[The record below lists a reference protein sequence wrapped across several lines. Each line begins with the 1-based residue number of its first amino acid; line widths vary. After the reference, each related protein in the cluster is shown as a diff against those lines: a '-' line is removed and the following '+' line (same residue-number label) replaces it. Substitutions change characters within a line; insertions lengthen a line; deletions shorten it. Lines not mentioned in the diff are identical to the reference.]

1 MLTAAQIPLSHWP
14 YAFAVAVFLV
24 NRLPIPVLSAIS
36 PYQKLFQTTPN
47 YQKLRTFGCL
57 CFPWLRPYAPNKLE
71 NRSLPCVFIG
81 YSLTQSAYLCLEPLS
96 GRIYTSRHVRFNE
109 TQFPYLSLTKPQPHP
124 QLVPSSP
131 TSVPPATAIPITPE
145 LIHSTPA
152 AATTVPPDSDT
163 SPTASPSGSLGHTGS
178 SVEAE
183 TEQEQNNGT
192 TEAPAPVPAPTDDTA
207 LTDTQHQPV
216 QPATEQPTRQQSQH
230 GMTTRSKNNI
240 HTKTTKYN
248 LTATL
253 ETDPHWIPSTWQ
265 QAMKHPMACS
275 YEF

>member
-109 TQFPYLSLTKPQPHP
+109 TQFPYLSLTKP
-124 QLVPSSP
+124 P

-178 SVEAE
+178 SAEAE

-192 TEAPAPVPAPTDDTA
+192 TEAPAPTDDTA